1 MPRESSTTMTRTLL
15 TSAFIIESLQ
25 PEQQQQQQSFNSS
38 FRHNLSN
45 PVAECHIILD
55 DGVRFDSVGLP
66 TSGLRKIG
74 CWLLGVL
81 IGSSKIKS

>member
-1 MPRESSTTMTRTLL
+1 MTRTLL

-25 PEQQQQQQSFNSS
+25 PEQQQQQQQQQQSFNSS